1 MDKIDALANY
11 CMDNNIFI
19 LGGTAST
26 SDKIDKFR
34 HDRNI
39 MFNIYQNDEKAL
51 KTILRCNPG
60 LILIKDG
67 IVIEKWHYNDFP
79 TVEKLQRKYFK

>member
-1 MDKIDALANY
+1 
-11 CMDNNIFI
+11 

-34 HDRNI
+34 HDHNI

-51 KTILRCNPG
+51 KTILRSNPG

-67 IVIEKWHYNDFP
+67 IVVDKWHYNDFP
-79 TVEKLQRKYFK
+79 TMEKLQKSYLK